1 MQSYFSHGK
10 LLITGEYVVLD
21 GALSLAIP
29 TKYGQRM
36 GVEFRD
42 SEEADNTLTWYSI
55 DSDGETWYREEFL
68 IEEGSLGEA
77 STPLSLTKS
86 GRSVS
91 LNPTDVCNTNGVS
104 DKLVE
109 IINKKL

>member
-1 MQSYFSHGK
+1 MQSYFSNGK

-29 TKYGQRM
+29 TKHGQRM
-36 GVEFRD
+36 EVEFRD

-77 STPLSLTKS
+77 STPLSPQETTED
-86 GRSVS
+86 
-91 LNPTDVCNTNGVS
+91 NTPTSFFKMNAVY
-104 DKLVE
+104 K
-109 IINKKL
+109 